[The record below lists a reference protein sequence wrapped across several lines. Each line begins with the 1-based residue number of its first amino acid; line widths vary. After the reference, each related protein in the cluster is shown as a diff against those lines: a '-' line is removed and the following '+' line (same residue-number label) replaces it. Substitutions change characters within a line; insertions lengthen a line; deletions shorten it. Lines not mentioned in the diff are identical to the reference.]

1 MHKVQMV
8 LLGVFFGGVL
18 LGGIGAGVA
27 LVEYSSLD
35 YGGER
40 RFGEENLVT
49 REMDYTFVP
58 GEEQVTIVRGY
69 WEAPVEADDTVPEGI
84 IRYEVTYN
92 EKMVEPSLYFWE
104 TGFQEKEGLDPVWDA
119 EGGQEGRETAGEGQA
134 GDGEST
140 EGAGLDDG
148 FGGQGKAGKQT
159 CLEFHVNHVRSD
171 MGLFME
177 YKDDVLAALKEKK
190 IYQYDV
196 VSISQLK
203 IKVNPNTLPYVR
215 GGEGLSASCRTSG
228 QGA

>member
-104 TGFQEKEGLDPVWDA
+104 TGFQEKEGLYPVWDA
-119 EGGQEGRETAGEGQA
+119 EGGTRAGKRQAKARQGMGKAQKGPVWTTVSGGREKQA
-134 GDGEST
+134 NKPAWNS
-140 EGAGLDDG
+140 
-148 FGGQGKAGKQT
+148 
-159 CLEFHVNHVRSD
+159 
-171 MGLFME
+171 M
-177 YKDDVLAALKEKK
+177 
-190 IYQYDV
+190 
-196 VSISQLK
+196 
-203 IKVNPNTLPYVR
+203 
-215 GGEGLSASCRTSG
+215 
-228 QGA
+228 